1 MKKLFIVT
9 ILLSI
14 FAAAAFAENQ
24 DLSQP
29 KDESKWSDMTYV
41 TAPVL
46 KILEAKEYYV
56 VIYQKK
62 YAGSATTI
70 IPKTWNAYK
79 KDTPRKLKFRNIK
92 NPNEAY
98 ISVIKKGGEFQYV
111 ILNAPMK
118 KNNNL
123 WGVLGMDANVDGADK
138 ETMEELDLQS

>member
-1 MKKLFIVT
+1 MKKIFAIA
-9 ILLSI
+9 ILLSL
-14 FAAAAFAENQ
+14 FATAAAFAENQ

-46 KILEAKEYYV
+46 KILESKDCYV

-62 YAGSATTI
+62 YAGTATTV
-70 IPKTWNAYK
+70 IPKVWNAYK
-79 KDTPRKLKFRNIK
+79 KGEARKLKFRNIK

-98 ISVIKKGGEFQYV
+98 LSIIKKGGEFQYV

-123 WGVLGMDANVDGADK
+123 WGVLGIDANVDGADK
-138 ETMEELDLQS
+138 ETMEELDL

>member
-1 MKKLFIVT
+1 MKKIFAIA
-9 ILLSI
+9 ILLGI
-14 FAAAAFAENQ
+14 FATAAAFAENQ
-24 DLSQP
+24 DLSRP

-46 KILEAKEYYV
+46 KILESKDCYV

-62 YAGSATTI
+62 YAGTATTV
-70 IPKTWNAYK
+70 IPKSWNAYK
-79 KDTPRKLKFRNIK
+79 KGEARKLKFRNIK

-98 ISVIKKGGEFQYV
+98 LYVIKKGGEFQYI
-111 ILNAPMK
+111 ILNCPMK

-138 ETMEELDLQS
+138 ETMEELDL

>member
-1 MKKLFIVT
+1 MKKIFLVA

-14 FAAAAFAENQ
+14 FATAAAFAENQ
-24 DLSQP
+24 DLSHP
-29 KDESKWSDMTYV
+29 KDESKWSDMTYQ

-46 KILEAKEYYV
+46 KILESKDSYV

-62 YAGSATTI
+62 YAGTATTV
-70 IPKTWNAYK
+70 IPKDWNSYK
-79 KDTPRKLKFRNIK
+79 KGTTRKLKLRNIK

-98 ISVIKKGGEFQYV
+98 LSVIKKGGEFQYV

-123 WGVLGMDANVDGADK
+123 WGVLGMDANVEGADK
-138 ETMEELDLQS
+138 ETMEELDI